1 MGLLA
6 PLFLLGALLTA
17 IPLLLHL
24 TRKRRPPIPFPSFLF
39 LRALGATARRKR
51 RRFRDLPLLL
61 LRMAA
66 LALLAF
72 AFAEPVLRR
81 EAGAAG
87 PGDRRDLALLLDRS
101 LSMAVPGR
109 AEAAASAAAAEIEAL
124 SPGDRAVVI
133 AFADRAEALTELT
146 DDREALAAAA
156 ASVAPGDAGTRFP
169 AAFGLAG
176 RVLPPVPGR
185 RREAVLISDLQRN
198 GFPEGRPEP
207 ALPPGI
213 GLRVRRIG
221 EPAANL
227 YAAGVSLRPEG
238 AGRLVANAEARL
250 SGSPGEA
257 AGNPAPGPAPIAELL
272 LGGRSTGAMTAAAP
286 FAAGVLRAESRP
298 FSRPAEPLEGI
309 VRLEAGPEDAL
320 AADNEFRFVAQP
332 GSAIRIL
339 DLAGGGDSIHV
350 REAFAV
356 GTAPAFVLESGPAR
370 GGAALAEALRSD
382 ENGLPTVTLVR
393 GLGSLDPAAGRAL
406 AAFVRRGGSLLAAM
420 GPRRMGSALR
430 AEMAGV
436 LPAQPGET
444 VDRLPPTRLAD
455 FSTAHPVLEP
465 FAGGRF
471 ASLGRA
477 SFYRYRHL
485 DDLAENAEVLARF
498 GDGRPALVAGSP
510 PAAEAGTAPGRVVLF
525 ASSFDTAWNDLPRRP
540 AFVVL
545 LHRLSEFAADYRPT
559 PTAWRVGETVDPAP
573 AFRLPGTPGT
583 GEGESDREQE
593 LLVETPSGERR
604 VLVGTAALR
613 LTEAGFYRAR
623 RPGETEFRRLAANP
637 PLAESDLAALDA
649 EEVELGS
656 VPPVAAAGT
665 GPPASGETAAEP
677 GAGRPLWWP
686 LFAALLLLLLAETGL
701 AAGGSPKGSRK
712 AAGAVPSGRASLYSP
727 DPAG

>member
-66 LALLAF
+66 FALLAF

-81 EAGAAG
+81 EAGASG

-101 LSMAVPGR
+101 LSMTVPGR
-109 AEAAASAAAAEIEAL
+109 AEAAASAAAAEIETL

-156 ASVAPGDAGTRFP
+156 ASVTPGDAGTRFP
-169 AAFGLAG
+169 TAFGLAG

-213 GLRVRRIG
+213 ALRVRRVG
-221 EPAANL
+221 EPAGNL

-238 AGRLVANAEARL
+238 ADRLVANAEARL
-250 SGSPGEA
+250 SGSPGETA
-257 AGNPAPGPAPIAELL
+257 ANPAPGAAPVAELL
-272 LGGRSTGAMTAAAP
+272 LGGRSTGAMTAAP
-286 FAAGVLRAESRP
+286 FAGGVLRAESRP

-320 AADNEFRFVAQP
+320 AADNEFRFVAHP

-356 GTAPAFVLESGPAR
+356 GTAPAFVLESGPGR

-382 ENGLPTVTLVR
+382 ESGLPTVVLVR
-393 GLGSLDPAAGRAL
+393 GLGGLAPGAGRAL
-406 AAFVRRGGSLLAAM
+406 AAFVRGGGSLLAAM

-430 AEMAGV
+430 AELAGI

-444 VDRLPPTRLAD
+444 VDRLPPTRLTD

-465 FAGGRF
+465 FAGGHF

-477 SFYRYRHL
+477 SFYRYRRL
-485 DDLAENAEVLARF
+485 DGLAENAEVLARF
-498 GDGRPALVAGSP
+498 ADGRPALVAGSP

-573 AFRLPGTPGT
+573 AFRLPATPDT
-583 GEGESDREQE
+583 GEGESDRERE

-604 VLVGTAALR
+604 VLAGTAALR

-623 RPGETEFRRLAANP
+623 WPGETEFRRLAANP
-637 PLAESDLAALDA
+637 PPAESDLAALDA

-665 GPPASGETAAEP
+665 GPTASGGTAAEP

-701 AAGGSPKGSRK
+701 AAGGPPKGPRST
-712 AAGAVPSGRASLYSP
+712 AGAVLPGRASLYSP
-727 DPAG
+727 DSAG